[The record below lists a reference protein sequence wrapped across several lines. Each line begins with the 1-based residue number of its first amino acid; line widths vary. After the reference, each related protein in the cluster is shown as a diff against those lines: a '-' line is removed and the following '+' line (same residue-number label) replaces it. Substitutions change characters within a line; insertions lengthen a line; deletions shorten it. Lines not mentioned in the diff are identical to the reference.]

1 MKKLTMSA
9 CVLAAALG
17 ALAQPQRITVQAGG
31 LPPARARRVA
41 LVVQNHA
48 PGASIPM
55 MALTDAL
62 TAQLSGMGY
71 EVINPYNS
79 LGVNQNRDVR
89 GEKTPPV
96 SALEL
101 ARGLNADGA
110 ITASVI
116 EFLDSTIGSP
126 SLLHQFIVRISLNL
140 TDAQTGA
147 TICGETI
154 KMTSPQYTNN
164 QVAQRRQEFL
174 GDLVH
179 AAANECAER
188 LQNNPKVRTWK
199 PTPPPPPL
207 PPPPPPDDPRLTL
220 SDVDGAVQKLG
231 AAMRMSTV
239 FRTNYDE
246 VQKKIE
252 RAPLVIV
259 GGLVDLTKGK
269 SPTDDVDNFLGAAS
283 QSVRMLLVNSN
294 LFDAKDDALV
304 TTITKRIIE
313 NGNSPLEDGELM
325 SALKQHGSPDFYM
338 AGDLR
343 YFDESAAR
351 MYRFRLALHNLHT
364 GKIIWEGT
372 ETITK
377 KKAVAK

>member
-1 MKKLTMSA
+1 MKKLAMST

-17 ALAQPQRITVQAGG
+17 ALAQPQGITVQAGG
-31 LPPARARRVA
+31 PPTAQARRVA

-48 PGASIPM
+48 PGARIPM

-79 LGVNQNRDVR
+79 IGVNQNRDVR

-101 ARGLNADGA
+101 ARGLNAHGLV
-110 ITASVI
+110 TASVI
-116 EFLDSTIGSP
+116 EFLDSTIGTP
-126 SLLHQFIVRISLNL
+126 PQLHQYSVRISLNL
-140 TDAQTGA
+140 ADVQTGA
-147 TICGETI
+147 TVCGETV
-154 KMTSPQYTNN
+154 KVKSPNYTNS
-164 QVAQRRQEFL
+164 QDAQRRQEFL
-174 GDLVH
+174 GDLVQ
-179 AAANECAER
+179 AAAAECAER
-188 LQNNPKVRTWK
+188 LQNNPKVRGWV
-199 PTPPPPPL
+199 PTPPPPPRPL
-207 PPPPPPDDPRLTL
+207 PPPPPPPQLTL
-220 SDVDGAVQKLG
+220 SDVDGAVQKLV

-239 FRTNYDE
+239 FRTNYDA